1 MITKGH
7 LPFRRGSLLLLASA
21 ALFVSCMLSG
31 HLGAQ
36 VVVDLS
42 LRRNLYIAYEPLLA
56 TIRITNLSGNRLLL
70 ADVEGK
76 KWFGFQI
83 ETLDGRPIPPTDPNY
98 EIDPVQ
104 LGSGESITRTINLTQ
119 LYPMSDFGSYRI
131 RATVYSAELSK
142 FFSSPP
148 LTVEITEGRLL
159 WQQTVGVPGMEG
171 VNGSSRTISLLSHR
185 ITERTD
191 LYLRIEDKSSG
202 IVYCTHRLGDF
213 ISYGKP
219 EIMLDPSN
227 TIHVLQNNIPRE
239 FIYSKV
245 SLNGKILERISYN
258 APKDRRPQLVR
269 LQDGTITVAGGI
281 PFDPHAT
288 PTPGVVNKLS
298 ERPVPLPTPEPTA
311 TPTPKGKGKGSK
323 SKPISNPP
331 QKPQTPQSTPAP
343 KAAQATKPGTPVGTS
358 RPPSLSIVD

>member
-1 MITKGH
+1 VITKSH
-7 LPFRRGSLLLLASA
+7 FPSRRGSLLLLASA
-21 ALFVSCMLSG
+21 VLYVTCMLSG

-42 LRRNLYIAYEPLLA
+42 LKRNLYIAYEPLLA

-98 EIDPVQ
+98 EIEPVQ

-131 RATVYSAELSK
+131 RATVYSAELSNY
-142 FFSSPP
+142 FSSPP

-171 VNGSSRTISLLSHR
+171 TTGFSRTVSLLSHR

-191 LYLRIEDKSSG
+191 LYLRIEDKASG

-245 SLNGKILERISYN
+245 GLNGKILERISYN

-269 LQDGTITVAGGI
+269 LQDGTITVVGGI

-288 PTPGVVNKLS
+288 PTPGLVNKLS
-298 ERPVPLPTPEPTA
+298 ERPVPLPTPEPA
-311 TPTPKGKGKGSK
+311 ASPTPKGKSK
-323 SKPISNPP
+323 TKP
-331 QKPQTPQSTPAP
+331 TPAP
-343 KAAQATKPGTPVGTS
+343 KSTPPKTTTPTATKGTVTS
-358 RPPSLSIVD
+358 PSPAGVD